1 MDTAVG
7 RAGQEVR
14 EKPGSGGEGVLGE
27 KLETR
32 RKGGRKEKR
41 GKAVSCFCS
50 HAHVRVDLF
59 RDMKLIIYYKSD
71 FPEKLQRFWGF
82 SDK

>member
-1 MDTAVG
+1 MG